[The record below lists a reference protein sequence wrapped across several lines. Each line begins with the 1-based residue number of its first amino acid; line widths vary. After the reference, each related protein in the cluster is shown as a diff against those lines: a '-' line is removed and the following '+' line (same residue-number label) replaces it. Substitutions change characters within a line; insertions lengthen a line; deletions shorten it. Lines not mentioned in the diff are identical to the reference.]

1 MNSIVLK
8 LIAGNVV
15 KRLRI
20 STEDFD
26 YKDLMAAAALSI
38 PNGDLFFLSVDSEH
52 TTKTIAN
59 EVEWKECKLE
69 ASDDTVPLRIHVTKI
84 ETDDT
89 VDAVLITTERH
100 DSQKIKADILKTKNK
115 NKNFTEN
122 IKNITKTLPKIYR
135 CKSLQPLPSK
145 TDVNKLVD
153 ASNNYDNR
161 PICKSWRNAG
171 VCKCAA
177 LADEDKCRFAHRIAS
192 HKVKNSD
199 VIAKNIAIGS
209 SGKTMRLVGNY
220 TLAIAMLL
228 IWGPTA
234 FQAIIDINC
243 AIVSIAST
251 FIFKLCFKCI
261 LLAMFLHIMLN
272 ITNRILKEKGKKK
285 IDVSW
290 TSIFGKPSKKEQSHR
305 LKFQNLR
312 RERLIK
318 SIPDFLFDRIPAFCS
333 AICNKVVKK
342 SEKGSCLENVTNE
355 KNRAKNIQSH
365 IPAHISLA
373 DIEHVHFEGVSAN
386 KKYFDMAIVMKDK
399 TVVHK
404 VDMIPMKELGGLR
417 EWLTD
422 IGKTCTHGS
431 VGMQWEKLLSQVREI
446 PEDLF
451 LADVDEEG
459 EAKDVGWDFL
469 NAEARASSDDD
480 GEEEDIARTKPN
492 DSSAPIH
499 HQRELAKI
507 QKLTLMGFDKNSIK
521 IALHTARGNIET
533 AVTILISKQIK

>member
-8 LIAGNVV
+8 LITGNVV

-135 CKSLQPLPSK
+135 CKSLQPLPPK

-234 FQAIIDINC
+234 FQSFIDINC

-333 AICNKVVKK
+333 AICNKAVKK
-342 SEKGSCLENVTNE
+342 SEKESCLENVTNE

-422 IGKTCTHGS
+422 IGKNYTQTYFQNPPHT
-431 VGMQWEKLLSQVREI
+431 
-446 PEDLF
+446 
-451 LADVDEEG
+451 
-459 EAKDVGWDFL
+459 AKV
-469 NAEARASSDDD
+469 SSDDD
-480 GEEEDIARTKPN
+480 GEEEEIAKTKPN

-499 HQRELAKI
+499 HQRELDNI